1 MYKLGKLNHK
11 IRLRS
16 LHKIDVYRHN
26 TLLEKSK
33 INSNLLLATFE
44 GQETRPFSHKCFFF
58 QLKKADQRIIG
69 EGSRIYAKLLGLT
82 DDHGISV

>member
-1 MYKLGKLNHK
+1 MFIDTILSSK
-11 IRLRS
+11 S
-16 LHKIDVYRHN
+16 L
-26 TLLEKSK
+26 KS
-33 INSNLLLATFE
+33 IVISYWLLLKDKKQ
-44 GQETRPFSHKCFFF
+44 GLSVISVFFF